1 LLLGVALQPPIPVS
15 GAQTGGKPAIVTVA
29 VFPGAA
35 QNWALYVG
43 QSQGFFRNAGL
54 DVQLTAIP
62 SAPNTMQAVVT
73 GAIDIAND
81 EPFSLFSAV
90 VKNGPIASIIAGDV
104 NIVPTAVVTS
114 KDITSLQ
121 QLKGKVI
128 GGTVITAYFLR
139 EYLKRAGGLGYDDYK
154 FLASGAS
161 GQRLRALGAGQVQAV
176 LLDQPIEFL
185 AHAEGFHTLGYLSDV
200 IQTVGDVLFAGNAW
214 AKANPG
220 TVVAFLKAFH
230 RSVAWLYD
238 PANKQAAVDILVREI
253 DTTPALATQTYDLY
267 VTQLRIFSDDGTI
280 PDQNLQVVSDLMS
293 EQGGLPT
300 PPPRVSRTPG

>member
-1 LLLGVALQPPIPVS
+1 
-15 GAQTGGKPAIVTVA
+15 VA

-35 QNWALYVG
+35 QNWGLYVG
-43 QSQGFFRNAGL
+43 QSQGFFKSAGL
-54 DVQLTAIP
+54 DVQITAIP
-62 SAPNTMQAVVT
+62 SAPNTLQAVVT
-73 GAIDIAND
+73 GTIDVAND

-104 NIVPTAVVTS
+104 NLAPTAVVTS
-114 KDITSLQ
+114 KDITSPQ
-121 QLKGKVI
+121 QLKGKII

-139 EYLKRAGGLGYDDYK
+139 EYLKQAAGLGYNDYQ

-161 GQRLRALGAGQVQAV
+161 GQRLRALEAGQVQAV

-185 AHAEGFHTLGYLSDV
+185 ARAEGFHTVGYLSDV
-200 IQTVGDVLFAGNAW
+200 LPVVGDVLFASNKW

-230 RSVAWLYD
+230 RSVTWLYE
-238 PANKQAAVDILVREI
+238 PANKQEAVDLLVSAI
-253 DTTPALATQTYDLY
+253 DTTPTLAAQTYDLF
-267 VTQLRIFSDDGTI
+267 VTKLHIFSQDGTI

-293 EQGGLPT
+293 AQGGLPT
-300 PPPRVSRTPG
+300 PPPRVSEFEDFSYNTAANQH